1 MSTNSNRHLF
11 NRYAESKEAVAF
23 DDLAEIFATLEPID
37 MSSMIG
43 PWQGGIFKSGTLI
56 DWTLKDYGFIKWIG
70 KEYVSKNNVK
80 ALMHNFLG
88 FKFNFPVIGRAQI
101 RPIQFRGKLST
112 SMIYNHLPIIDH
124 FRKVDDNTLMGAMDL
139 KGRIVLYFYLYR

>member
-1 MSTNSNRHLF
+1 MNTMTTRHQF
-11 NRYAESKEAVAF
+11 NQFAES
-23 DDLAEIFATLEPID
+23 DDPVDFKALAEIFATLDPVDLAAME
-37 MSSMIG
+37 G
-43 PWQGGIFKSGTLI
+43 PWQGGIFKSGRFI
-56 DWTLKDYGFIKWIG
+56 DWTLKDYGIFKWTG
-70 KEYVSKNNVK
+70 KNYVSNNNVK

-88 FKFNFPVIGRAQI
+88 FSFNFPIIGRAQI
-101 RPIQFRGKLST
+101 RPMLFRDKVST